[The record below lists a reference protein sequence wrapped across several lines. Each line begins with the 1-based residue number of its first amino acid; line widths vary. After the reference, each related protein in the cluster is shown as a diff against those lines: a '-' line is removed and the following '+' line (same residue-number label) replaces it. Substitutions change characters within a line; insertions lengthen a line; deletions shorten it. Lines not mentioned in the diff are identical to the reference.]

1 MPVTPTPSESWSG
14 RPAFILA
21 SIGSAVGLGNIWKFP
36 YTVGSSGGSAFV
48 LIYVIAIF
56 LIATPIMIAEMII
69 GRHARRSAPSAM
81 KMLAEERGSSGHW
94 QLVGWMG
101 LFALFLVLS
110 FYSVIAGWTAAYLIK
125 SASGAMS
132 GLSPQE
138 VRSGFDDFLHD
149 PKMMIFWHA
158 AFTGA
163 TIFIISRGIKVGLE
177 RVVRVLMPA
186 LFITLI
192 ALVINSAIT
201 GDFAAATD
209 FLFTAD
215 LSKITWYVVLA
226 AVGQA
231 FFSVNVGVGGVLT
244 YSAYLPKDVNI
255 FQSSLIVAIGDTMV
269 ALLAGLAIFPIV
281 FANNLDPAEGPGL
294 IFVTLSTAFAK
305 MPAGSIIG
313 SGFFLMIL
321 FAALTSSISM
331 LETMAARLFEVKGVS
346 RTMAAVIIGSS
357 TFLVGLITVLS
368 FSTWESTYLLGQYE
382 VFATKTP
389 FDLIDYL
396 VTNVLMPLGGM
407 FYALFAGW
415 WLSKET
421 ILEEI
426 GLGEGAL
433 LKLWMVLCRV
443 VAPLAVALVFFFN
456 LGIV

>member
-1 MPVTPTPSESWSG
+1 MTPKPAENWSG
-14 RPAFILA
+14 RTAFILA

-81 KMLAEERGSSGHW
+81 KALAEERGSSGHW
-94 QLVGWMG
+94 GLVGWMG

-125 SASGAMS
+125 SASGAMN

-138 VRSGFDDFLHD
+138 VGSGFNDFLHD
-149 PKMMIFWHA
+149 PTIMIFWHA
-158 AFTGA
+158 AFTGT
-163 TIFIISRGIKVGLE
+163 TIYIVTRGIKVGLE

-255 FQSSLIVAIGDTMV
+255 FRSSMIVAIGDTLV

-281 FANNLDPAEGPGL
+281 FANGLDPAGGPGL
-294 IFVTLSTAFAK
+294 IFVTLSTAFAQ

-331 LETMAARLFEVKGVS
+331 LETMTARLYEVRGMT
-346 RTMAAVIIGSS
+346 RTKAASMIGGS
-357 TFLVGLITVLS
+357 TFLMGLITVFS
-368 FSTWESTYLLGQYE
+368 FSTWESTYLLGQFE

-389 FDLIDYL
+389 FDLIDYM
-396 VTNVLMPLGGM
+396 VTNILMPLGGM

-421 ILEEI
+421 ILDEI
-426 GLGEGAL
+426 GVGEGAL
-433 LKLWMVLCRV
+433 LNLWLILCRV
-443 VAPLAVALVFFFN
+443 IAPLAVALVFFFN